1 MSEIDSI
8 YFDKNYYM
16 IPEPGAEKSYELFRQ
31 ALLSQKLVAVAK
43 TVLGTKQEL
52 LVLYPTKECIIAKI
66 LFYKEEIQELPKPIP
81 KVEIKKE
88 ELDLAKLM
96 VKSLERKFD
105 ISAYHDEYQQ
115 RLREAITAKING
127 QEIVATDNVV
137 REMIDPMEA
146 MRRVVEMVQS
156 GKFGTA

>member
-1 MSEIDSI
+1 MYHSQDS
-8 YFDKNYYM
+8 
-16 IPEPGAEKSYELFRQ
+16 
-31 ALLSQKLVAVAK
+31 
-43 TVLGTKQEL
+43 VLQRRN
-52 LVLYPTKECIIAKI
+52 
-66 LFYKEEIQELPKPIP
+66 PIP

-127 QEIVATDNVV
+127 KEIVATDNVTH
-137 REMIDPMEA
+137 EMIDPMEA
-146 MRRVVEMVQS
+146 MKQVIEMLQN
-156 GKFGTA
+156 GKVGTA